1 MLKDQSKEY
10 PEMMGYTEGTF
21 SIGGR
26 ELYSDSYFYH
36 RHLCHLPVFTGD
48 IIKFPVKKQ
57 FFKILAL
64 SHFALLVKGISECY
78 ALKSNP
84 VKAFVY
90 CDDCANM
97 YLNYSAY

>member
-1 MLKDQSKEY
+1 
-10 PEMMGYTEGTF
+10 MMGYIEGTF

-64 SHFALLVKGISECY
+64 SHFALLVQGG
-78 ALKSNP
+78 
-84 VKAFVY
+84 F
-90 CDDCANM
+90 
-97 YLNYSAY
+97 